1 MPSSST
7 ECVQHSAVQCPT
19 PSVHNRITR
28 TINQNSQNRCH
39 RSVTTTMS
47 AVAEKNDA
55 QCYTEMASY
64 NTHTHTP
71 KVAQVLLYI
80 YTFVIKLYPFC
91 SLNHNCAARDVQ
103 YHKHNII

>member
-1 MPSSST
+1 
-7 ECVQHSAVQCPT
+7 
-19 PSVHNRITR
+19 
-28 TINQNSQNRCH
+28 
-39 RSVTTTMS
+39 MS

-64 NTHTHTP
+64 MYTNTHTHTP